1 MYFIMP
7 FGSCANKEGFSNTN
21 PPNDGFSQPLHKPH
35 KAPWFGKAD
44 RIKAAR
50 CLAFEL
56 SSRQLK
62 LRAKKERR
70 GLEIPV

>member
-1 MYFIMP
+1 MYFIMHC
-7 FGSCANKEGFSNTN
+7 GSCANNEGFSNTN
-21 PPNDGFSQPLHKPH
+21 PPNDGFSQPLQTPQ
-35 KAPWFGKAD
+35 APWFGKPD

-62 LRAKKERR
+62 LWAKEERR